1 MADDIPNPYLAAL
14 RDARIDAD
22 RLAGNMRDEL
32 KGVKTAMDNG
42 AWVSTTADEFYTA
55 LGQQNTALDT
65 AADEALA
72 EVDDA
77 IRGRPEMVP
86 PDSPDGRWTP

>member
-14 RDARIDAD
+14 RDARDDAD
-22 RLAGNMRDEL
+22 RLAGPMRDEL

-86 PDSPDGRWTP
+86 PDSTDGRWTP